1 MAGIDDIRNER
12 LKKVAFL
19 RDRGID
25 PYPAVS
31 ERTEDNASFLK
42 DFSSLAESQ
51 KPIVL
56 AGRVMSLRGQGGI
69 IFADLFDGSARVQA
83 LIKKDAIEDQTFT
96 LFEDAVDASDFIE
109 VNGTAFTTNRGVN
122 SLSATSWR
130 MLSKSLRPVPTEWFG
145 LKDEDERYRKRYLD
159 FILNPVSRDL
169 VVKRA
174 RFWSA
179 VRRFHEDHG
188 FMEVQT
194 PVLEVTTGG
203 ADANPFKTH
212 HDALDMDVYLR
223 ISGGELW
230 QKRLMIAGFPKTFEV
245 GRIFRNEGMS
255 AEHAQDY
262 EQCEAYWAYADF
274 KKMYTFLKECYQYV
288 AETTFGT
295 LKFSIRGFDVDLAGE
310 WPTIDYTEEI
320 LKQTGVDIWK
330 ASATDMMAK
339 LSELG
344 VPYEKGGGKER
355 LIDTLWKHCRK
366 SIGGPTILINEPK
379 MTSPLA
385 KSDGGYTNPDTVL
398 AKSDDSRIVQ
408 RFHFII
414 AGSELGQG
422 YSELNDPV
430 DQRHRFE
437 AQQKLRDAGDKE
449 AQMADMDFVEAL
461 EYGMPPTAG
470 HGFSER
476 VFSFF
481 AGVPI
486 REGQLFPLMRPR
498 A

>member
-1 MAGIDDIRNER
+1 MSGIDDIRTER
-12 LKKVAFL
+12 LKKAEML
-19 RDRGID
+19 RAAGMD

-31 ERTEDNASFLK
+31 ERTEDNAQFVA
-42 DFSSLAESQ
+42 DFFSLIESKQ
-51 KPIVL
+51 SVTL
-56 AGRVMSLRGQGGI
+56 AGRIMSLRGQGGI
-69 IFADLFDGSARVQA
+69 IFVDLFDGSVKVQV
-83 LIKKDAIEDQTFT
+83 LVKKDEVGETFK

-109 VNGTAFTTNRGVN
+109 VTGTAFTTNRGVD
-122 SLSATSWR
+122 SLSATHWR
-130 MLSKSLRPVPTEWFG
+130 MLAKSLRPVPAEWFG

-230 QKRLMIAGFPKTFEV
+230 QKRLMVAGFEKTFEV

-288 AETTFGT
+288 AEATFGAQ
-295 LKFSIRGFDVDLAGE
+295 KFSIRGFNIDLSGE
-310 WPTIDYTEEI
+310 WPLIDYTQEI
-320 LKQTGVDIWK
+320 LKQTGIDIWK
-330 ASATDMMAK
+330 ASATDMMAQ
-339 LSELG
+339 LSALS

-366 SIGGPTILINEPK
+366 SIGGPAILVNEPK

-385 KSDGGYTNPDTVL
+385 KAGGGYLNPDTVL
-398 AKSDDSRIVQ
+398 AKSDSQTVQ

-449 AQMADMDFVEAL
+449 AQMADWDFVEAL

-476 VFSFF
+476 LFSFL